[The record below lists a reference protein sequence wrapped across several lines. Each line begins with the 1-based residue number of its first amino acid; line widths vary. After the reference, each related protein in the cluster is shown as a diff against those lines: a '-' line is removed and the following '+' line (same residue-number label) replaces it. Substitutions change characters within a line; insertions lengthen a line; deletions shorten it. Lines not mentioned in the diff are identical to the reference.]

1 MTIAVE
7 GVGDAE
13 YDEIRDSLVEVGAR
27 LRRLGPHRRR
37 LTEILQGQPLVS
49 TSEGQVF
56 DLGYLNYVGTREG
69 RARARKALFVNG
81 IRTCFGLGRGAM
93 AKVLPILFFLAVMA
107 PAAVFSVM
115 AGLFGDIL
123 VDLVDLLGHEDYY
136 TFVSV
141 ILFIF
146 AAIIA
151 PELLCTD
158 RRSGVINL
166 YLVRPLTSNDYVLG
180 RWSAFFLVSVLFIYS
195 GQVLLLLGLTLGAPD
210 PLQYLRENWLDIP
223 KFLGA
228 GLAIAV
234 ITTTVPLAAA
244 SLTDRRAY
252 ATVAVIGLFLISSIT
267 VGALQGTACE
277 WETES
282 SGRSGQSSS
291 GTSVEVTFGSGGIGP
306 NEDCRLVLGDA
317 ARWAQLLDIGNVQT
331 HVSDMVFGVYDDA
344 EDDVIRA
351 FRLPMAVAVAWYF
364 VVAAVAGFIIWN
376 RYRRLAT

>member
-1 MTIAVE
+1 M
-7 GVGDAE
+7 
-13 YDEIRDSLVEVGAR
+13 
-27 LRRLGPHRRR
+27 
-37 LTEILQGQPLVS
+37 S

-107 PAAVFSVM
+107 PAAVFSIM
-115 AGLFGDIL
+115 AGLLGEML
-123 VDLVDLLGHEDYY
+123 VDLVDLPGHADYY
-136 TFVSV
+136 EFVSV

>member
-1 MTIAVE
+1 M
-7 GVGDAE
+7 
-13 YDEIRDSLVEVGAR
+13 
-27 LRRLGPHRRR
+27 
-37 LTEILQGQPLVS
+37 S

-56 DLGYLNYVGTREG
+56 DLGYLNYVGAREG

-107 PAAVFSVM
+107 PAAVFSIM
-115 AGLFGDIL
+115 AGLLGEML
-123 VDLVDLLGHEDYY
+123 VDLVDLPGHADYY
-136 TFVSV
+136 EFVSV

-195 GQVLLLLGLTLGAPD
+195 GQVLLLLGLTLGASE
-210 PLQYLRENWLDIP
+210 PLEYLRENWLDIP

>member
-1 MTIAVE
+1 M
-7 GVGDAE
+7 
-13 YDEIRDSLVEVGAR
+13 
-27 LRRLGPHRRR
+27 
-37 LTEILQGQPLVS
+37 S

-56 DLGYLNYVGTREG
+56 DLGYLNYVGPREG
-69 RARARKALFVNG
+69 RDRARKALFING

-93 AKVLPILFFLAVMA
+93 AKVLPILFFLSVMA
-107 PAAVFSVM
+107 PAVVFSIM
-115 AGLFGDIL
+115 AGLLGEML
-123 VDLVDLLGHEDYY
+123 VDLVDLPGHEDYY

-166 YLVRPLTSNDYVLG
+166 YLVRPLTSTDYVLG

-195 GQVLLLLGLTLGAPD
+195 GQVLLLLGLTLGASE
-210 PLQYLRENWLDIP
+210 PLEYLRENWLDIP

-234 ITTTVPLAAA
+234 ITTTIPLAAA

-252 ATVAVIGLFLISSIT
+252 ATVAVIGLFLISSFT
-267 VGALQGTACE
+267 VGALQGTRCE
-277 WETES
+277 SPSEVS
-282 SGRSGQSSS
+282 AGRQSSS
-291 GTSVEVTFGSGGIGP
+291 ESGFEVTFGPGGGFNP
-306 NEDCRLVLGDA
+306 EEDCRLILGDA

-331 HVSDMVFGVYDDA
+331 YVSDIVFGTYNHA
-344 EDDVIRA
+344 ETDFARA
-351 FRLPMAVAVAWYF
+351 FRLPETVAVAWYL
-364 VVAAVAGFIIWN
+364 VVAAVAGFVIWN

>member
-1 MTIAVE
+1 M
-7 GVGDAE
+7 
-13 YDEIRDSLVEVGAR
+13 
-27 LRRLGPHRRR
+27 
-37 LTEILQGQPLVS
+37 S

-56 DLGYLNYVGTREG
+56 DLGYLNYVGAREG

-107 PAAVFSVM
+107 PAAVFSIM
-115 AGLFGDIL
+115 AGLLGEML
-123 VDLVDLLGHEDYY
+123 VDLVDLPGHADYY
-136 TFVSV
+136 EFVSV

-195 GQVLLLLGLTLGAPD
+195 GQVLLLLGLTLGASE
-210 PLQYLRENWLDIP
+210 PLEYLRENWLDIP

-267 VGALQGTACE
+267 VGALQGTTCE

>member
-1 MTIAVE
+1 M
-7 GVGDAE
+7 
-13 YDEIRDSLVEVGAR
+13 
-27 LRRLGPHRRR
+27 
-37 LTEILQGQPLVS
+37 S

-56 DLGYLNYVGTREG
+56 DLGYLNYVGPREG

-93 AKVLPILFFLAVMA
+93 AKVLPILFFLSVMA
-107 PAAVFSVM
+107 PAAVFSIM
-115 AGLFGDIL
+115 AGLLGEML
-123 VDLVDLLGHEDYY
+123 VDLVNLPGHEDYY

-141 ILFIF
+141 VLFIF

-166 YLVRPLTSNDYVLG
+166 YLVRPLTSTDYVLG

-195 GQVLLLLGLTLGAPD
+195 GQVLLLLGLTLGASE
-210 PLQYLRENWLDIP
+210 PLEYLRENWLDIP
-223 KFLGA
+223 RFLGG

-234 ITTTVPLAAA
+234 ITTTIPLAAA

-267 VGALQGTACE
+267 VGALQGTTCE
-277 WETES
+277 SRTET
-282 SGRSGQSSS
+282 SGGGQSTSS
-291 GTSVEVTFGSGGIGP
+291 TSVGVTFGSGGGIGP
-306 NEDCRLVLGDA
+306 NEDCRLMLGDA

-331 HVSDMVFGVYDDA
+331 HVSDIVFGVYDDA
-344 EDDVIRA
+344 EDDIIRA
-351 FRLPMAVAVAWYF
+351 FRLPEAVAVAWYV
-364 VVAAVAGFIIWN
+364 VVAAVAGFVIWN

>member
-1 MTIAVE
+1 M
-7 GVGDAE
+7 
-13 YDEIRDSLVEVGAR
+13 
-27 LRRLGPHRRR
+27 
-37 LTEILQGQPLVS
+37 S

-56 DLGYLNYVGTREG
+56 DLGYLNYVGPREG
-69 RARARKALFVNG
+69 RDRARKALFVNG

-93 AKVLPILFFLAVMA
+93 AKVLPILFFLSVMA

-123 VDLVDLLGHEDYY
+123 VDLVDLPGHEDYY

-166 YLVRPLTSNDYVLG
+166 YLVRPLTSTDYVLG
-180 RWSAFFLVSVLFIYS
+180 RWAAFFLVSVLFIYS
-195 GQVLLLLGLTLGAPD
+195 GQVLLLLGLTLGASE
-210 PLQYLRENWLDIP
+210 PLEYLRENWLDIP

-234 ITTTVPLAAA
+234 ITTTIPLAAA

-252 ATVAVIGLFLISSIT
+252 ATVAVIGLFLISTIT
-267 VGALQGTACE
+267 VGALQGTTCE
-277 WETES
+277 SRTET

-291 GTSVEVTFGSGGIGP
+291 GTSVEVTFGSGGGIGP
-306 NEDCRLVLGDA
+306 NEDCRLMLGDA

>member
-1 MTIAVE
+1 M
-7 GVGDAE
+7 
-13 YDEIRDSLVEVGAR
+13 
-27 LRRLGPHRRR
+27 
-37 LTEILQGQPLVS
+37 S

-56 DLGYLNYVGTREG
+56 DLGYLNYVGPREG
-69 RARARKALFVNG
+69 RDRARKALFING

-93 AKVLPILFFLAVMA
+93 AKVLPILFFLSVMA
-107 PAAVFSVM
+107 PAVVFSIM
-115 AGLFGDIL
+115 AGLLGEML
-123 VDLVDLLGHEDYY
+123 VDLGDRPGHEDYY